1 MESIWQ
7 ETKLPA
13 FPRLRGDVHTDVL
26 IIGGGMAG
34 LLTAHFLREN
44 NVPYVLVEKGRI
56 AGENTGHTTAK
67 ITMQHGLIYHRILRS
82 GGMEQARK
90 YLRANTL
97 ACETYERLCSR
108 IACDYEKKDNYV
120 YSTGSAKK
128 TEQELYALQRLGCD
142 AALCRDLPLPIQI
155 AGAVKVP
162 GQAQFH
168 PLKFL
173 AGLVQGLC
181 IYENTC
187 VREMIGSTAITDT
200 GKITAKQVVCATHFP
215 FLNKHGSYFLKL
227 YQHRS
232 YVLALQN
239 AADVDG
245 MYVDE
250 SDGGLSLRNYGR
262 LLLLG
267 GGGSRTGRKNGNW
280 AELRAFAR
288 AHYPRARE
296 VGFWAAQDCMSLD
309 QMPYIGQYSARTP
322 RLFVE
327 TGFNKWGMT
336 GSMVAA
342 LAVCDR
348 LTGRTNDWADVFDPS
363 RSILKPQ
370 LLVNGFEA
378 VVNWLTPSEKV
389 CPHLGC
395 ALKWNRAEHSWDC
408 PCHGSRFTAEGTLLD
423 NPATGDLP
431 DKNSAP

>member
-26 IIGGGMAG
+26 IIGGGMVG

-82 GGMEQARK
+82 GGMEQAQK

-120 YSTGSAKK
+120 YSTADAKK

-267 GGGSRTGRKNGNW
+267 GGSRTGRKNGNW

-296 VGFWAAQDCMSLD
+296 VSFWAAQDCMSLD

-431 DKNSAP
+431 GKNSAP

>member
-120 YSTGSAKK
+120 YSTEDAKK

-215 FLNKHGSYFLKL
+215 FLNK
-227 YQHRS
+227 Q
-232 YVLALQN
+232 
-239 AADVDG
+239 AATFSSSISTAP
-245 MYVDE
+245 MC
-250 SDGGLSLRNYGR
+250 
-262 LLLLG
+262 
-267 GGGSRTGRKNGNW
+267 W
-280 AELRAFAR
+280 
-288 AHYPRARE
+288 P
-296 VGFWAAQDCMSLD
+296 C
-309 QMPYIGQYSARTP
+309 RTP
-322 RLFVE
+322 Q
-327 TGFNKWGMT
+327 M
-336 GSMVAA
+336 
-342 LAVCDR
+342 
-348 LTGRTNDWADVFDPS
+348 
-363 RSILKPQ
+363 
-370 LLVNGFEA
+370 
-378 VVNWLTPSEKV
+378 
-389 CPHLGC
+389 
-395 ALKWNRAEHSWDC
+395 
-408 PCHGSRFTAEGTLLD
+408 
-423 NPATGDLP
+423 
-431 DKNSAP
+431 